1 MTTQLDHLYSNG
13 GGSGDITA
21 LENKVQQIDT
31 RLTSLSN
38 VAAKNNVDNN
48 FSTSQT
54 VRGTIKS
61 TDNIRVERG
70 DKKIVLENF
79 DYNSKN
85 YSRIAFQVGN
95 NNRLLIQHNNNDNI
109 TQFIGSEINMSV
121 PDPTNAKHPA
131 NKQWVEAQITN
142 AFTTSELISW
152 TGNMQT
158 TDLTWN
164 KSGNFSEA
172 GTYAF
177 TVRVKANDKTNYITE
192 TINIDNL
199 TKTYIS
205 SVKFMDYGKD
215 ISNDIQSLPD
225 KALSLVYKNKNIKLV
240 KYGNGHPTNAE
251 VKIFFKK
258 VI

>member
-1 MTTQLDHLYSNG
+1 MKTKLDHIYG
-13 GGSGDITA
+13 VTGTGDINA
-21 LENKVQQIDT
+21 LKEKVENIDT

-38 VAAKNNVDNN
+38 VAAKTNVDNN
-48 FSTSQT
+48 FSTNQT

-61 TDNIRVERG
+61 TDNVRVEKG
-70 DKKIVLENF
+70 DKKIVMENF
-79 DYNSKN
+79 DYGGKN
-85 YSRIAFQVGN
+85 LSRIAFQVGTS
-95 NNRLLIQHNNNDNI
+95 NRLLIQHNNNDNL

-121 PDPTNAKHPA
+121 PDPTGNKHPA

-142 AFTTSELISW
+142 AFTTTELITWS
-152 TGNMQT
+152 GNMNST
-158 TDLTWN
+158 NLTWD
-164 KSGNFSEA
+164 KSGQFRET

-205 SVKFMDYGKD
+205 SVKLMDYGKD
-215 ISNDIQSLPD
+215 VSSAVQTLPQN
-225 KALSLVYKNKNIKLV
+225 ALALVYANKNIKLV
-240 KYGNGHPTNAE
+240 KYGTTHPNNAE
-251 VKIFFKK
+251 IKIFFKK